1 MSVDGPHPND
11 YPILYRLTARS
22 TSTYRPT
29 PNWLPA
35 PNGKFVL
42 LLRLYWPNEAA
53 PTILDGTWKP
63 PAVQQVD

>member
-35 PNGKFVL
+35 PKREFQPTM
-42 LLRLYWPNEAA
+42 RLYSPRHEA
-53 PTILDGTWKP
+53 LDGTWSP
-63 PAVQQVD
+63 PPIKKAD